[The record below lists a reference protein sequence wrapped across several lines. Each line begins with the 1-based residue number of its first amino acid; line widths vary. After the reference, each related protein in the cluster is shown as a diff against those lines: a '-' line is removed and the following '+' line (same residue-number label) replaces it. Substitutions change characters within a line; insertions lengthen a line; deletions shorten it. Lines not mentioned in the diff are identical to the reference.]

1 MSSHDDRASIASFV
15 GATTVRRHE
24 IGFAAASAVTVA
36 LIVGFGS
43 STWSFLRE
51 RRARAGE
58 AIQREAADA
67 FRGRVM
73 ALVGMVASLAQIA
86 GYAVAGPLIEWLG
99 PRSALVIAG
108 LAVCFVAVPVVS
120 LAFTMA
126 RAERTAPAPSA

>member
-1 MSSHDDRASIASFV
+1 MLGSARGFELAAGALLLQGASV
-15 GATTVRRHE
+15 
-24 IGFAAASAVTVA
+24 VA
-36 LIVGFGS
+36 LQVALS
-43 STWSFLRE
+43 SYL
-51 RRARAGE
+51 
-58 AIQREAADA
+58 QREAADA